1 MITTWYHGTNETS
14 AINICEKGIDFSKSK
29 KELDFGIGFYL
40 TDDIKV
46 AERRARKTTNK
57 YNRRYKKKDRPAV
70 VSVDVDTDII
80 DNLQVRHF
88 DYCNN
93 EWLRFVLANRLSPQ
107 FVQSSRELMLEH
119 NLDLKYDV
127 VIGSIADSDVSQL
140 VEYIEMGNTDIN
152 KLSVYELFTDDGRTL
167 GEQMSLHTHKSLKCV
182 KKKSFHVLDER
193 RN

>member
-1 MITTWYHGTNETS
+1 M
-14 AINICEKGIDFSKSK
+14 
-29 KELDFGIGFYL
+29 
-40 TDDIKV
+40 
-46 AERRARKTTNK
+46 
-57 YNRRYKKKDRPAV
+57 
-70 VSVDVDTDII
+70 
-80 DNLQVRHF
+80 
-88 DYCNN
+88 
-93 EWLRFVLANRLSPQ
+93 ANRLSPQ